1 MRVRVRVRLRLGL
14 RLGLRALTSS
24 KGARWAVSASAPES
38 GVAPP
43 LAPLPL
49 LDALELATRL
59 LGVLAAWGGGGGG
72 GGGVQAACGG
82 GGRGDERCRSCL
94 RLRRGAAG
102 RAASAAAIE
111 ACGWGW
117 SRAG

>member
-1 MRVRVRVRLRLGL
+1 
-14 RLGLRALTSS
+14 
-24 KGARWAVSASAPES
+24 VSASAPHSE
-38 GVAPP
+38 VAPP

-49 LDALELATRL
+49 LEALELATPL
-59 LGVLAAWGGGGGG
+59 FSVLAAWGVGVGVGG

-82 GGRGDERCRSCL
+82 GGRGDERCRICL

-111 ACGWGW
+111 ACGRGW
-117 SRAG
+117 NRAG